1 MTTIRSALILLTI
14 LLNTPALALERDA
27 LTIWINQDK
36 GYNALGE
43 IGQNFSKASGI
54 PVTVATP
61 EDLAVQFDR
70 LATTSKGPDIG
81 KAVSQRTYSVKPPAR
96 INSPGRATTAT
107 TTSMQGRRV

>member
-1 MTTIRSALILLTI
+1 MKITRSALSLL
-14 LLNTPALALERDA
+14 LLLSTPVLALERDA

-43 IGQNFSKASGI
+43 IGQDYSKASGI

-70 LATTSKGPDIG
+70 LAMTSKGRRRPP
-81 KAVSQRTYSVKPPAR
+81 RTWPCSS
-96 INSPGRATTAT
+96 IS
-107 TTSMQGRRV
+107 S